1 MCFLSNHSLLL
12 LGLGIRS
19 TELFRNIPFPKSK
32 LNRLKKLNCSDRCI
46 WISIFVF
53 MYTSLIYT
61 QNIAEINVL
70 VIFVTCHICLIA
82 DFMFLLLSVLL
93 FYMMFKVCLFL
104 LELQLLENVFGRFLF
119 SIDFFI
125 FTYIAGNLMLNSTS

>member
-1 MCFLSNHSLLL
+1 
-12 LGLGIRS
+12 
-19 TELFRNIPFPKSK
+19 
-32 LNRLKKLNCSDRCI
+32 
-46 WISIFVF
+46 

-93 FYMMFKVCLFL
+93 FYMMFKVC
-104 LELQLLENVFGRFLF
+104 
-119 SIDFFI
+119 
-125 FTYIAGNLMLNSTS
+125 